1 MPPLSFK
8 QNKIMNWNLFGF
20 IIEIAIVVSAV
31 VYGVTRMKIIRSQAQ
46 RLANLKKAAD
56 LEIDMK
62 KATWDEIRKLR
73 CEVDA
78 SRQGIARRDK
88 IIRERD
94 DLISDMDEQVKEV
107 AEDTARMRDILGRM
121 EVLGQNLP
129 ERKAGDSDAK
139 YLQRCR
145 MAVITKAYEYVQVVD
160 DMALLTVIAPREDRD
175 VIGGATATEDNYGKR
190 AGRYKGTRIEGPK
203 TAGLNLLEEELSA
216 MKADPRT
223 ARELIDL
230 TDDTW

>member
-1 MPPLSFK
+1 
-8 QNKIMNWNLFGF
+8 MNWKIIGF
-20 IIEIAIVVSAV
+20 IFEIAVVVAAV
-31 VYGVTRMKIIRSQAQ
+31 VYGLRSRVLIQSMKG
-46 RLANLKKAAD
+46 RLANLKKGAD
-56 LEIDMK
+56 MEVEKNVAI
-62 KATWDEIRKLR
+62 WDEMRKLR
-73 CEVDA
+73 NEIDV
-78 SRQGIARRDK
+78 SRQGINRRDK
-88 IIRERD
+88 IINERD
-94 DLISDMDEQVKEV
+94 GIIADMDEQVKEL

>member
-1 MPPLSFK
+1 
-8 QNKIMNWNLFGF
+8 MNWKIIGF
-20 IIEIAIVVSAV
+20 ILEIAVVVVAV
-31 VYGVTRMKIIRSQAQ
+31 VYGLRSRVLIQSMKG
-46 RLANLKKAAD
+46 RLANLKKGAD
-56 LEIDMK
+56 MEAEKNVAI
-62 KATWDEIRKLR
+62 WDEMRKLR
-73 CEVDA
+73 NEIDV
-78 SRQGIARRDK
+78 SRQGINRRDK
-88 IIRERD
+88 IIQERD
-94 DLISDMDEQVKEV
+94 RVIADMDEQVKEL

>member
-1 MPPLSFK
+1 
-8 QNKIMNWNLFGF
+8 MNWKIIGF
-20 IIEIAIVVSAV
+20 IFEIAVVVAAV
-31 VYGVTRMKIIRSQAQ
+31 VYGLRSRVLIQSMKG
-46 RLANLKKAAD
+46 RLANLKKGAD
-56 LEIDMK
+56 MEAEKNVAI
-62 KATWDEIRKLR
+62 WDEMRKLR
-73 CEVDA
+73 NEIDV

-94 DLISDMDEQVKEV
+94 DLIADMDEQVKELI
-107 AEDTARMRDILGRM
+107 EKMRST
-121 EVLGQNLP
+121 EVVVLRQNLP
-129 ERKAGDSDAK
+129 ERKDGDSDAK

>member
-1 MPPLSFK
+1 
-8 QNKIMNWNLFGF
+8 MNWKIIGF
-20 IIEIAIVVSAV
+20 IFEIAVVVAAV
-31 VYGVTRMKIIRSQAQ
+31 VYGLRSRVLIQSMKG
-46 RLANLKKAAD
+46 RLANLKKGAD
-56 LEIDMK
+56 MEAEKNVAI
-62 KATWDEIRKLR
+62 WDEMRKLR
-73 CEVDA
+73 NEIDV
-78 SRQGIARRDK
+78 SRQGINRRDK
-88 IIRERD
+88 IINERD
-94 DLISDMDEQVKEV
+94 GVIADMDEQVKEL

>member
-1 MPPLSFK
+1 
-8 QNKIMNWNLFGF
+8 MNWKIIGF
-20 IIEIAIVVSAV
+20 IFEIAVVVAAV
-31 VYGVTRMKIIRSQAQ
+31 VYGLRSRVLIQSMKG
-46 RLANLKKAAD
+46 RLANLKKGAD
-56 LEIDMK
+56 MDAEKNVAI
-62 KATWDEIRKLR
+62 WDEMRKLR
-73 CEVDA
+73 HELDC

-88 IIRERD
+88 IIQERD
-94 DLISDMDEQVKEV
+94 GVIADMDEQVKEL

-175 VIGGATATEDNYGKR
+175 IIGGATATEDNYGKR
-190 AGRYKGTRIEGPK
+190 AGRYKGTRIERPK

>member
-1 MPPLSFK
+1 
-8 QNKIMNWNLFGF
+8 MNWKLLGF
-20 IIEIAIVVSAV
+20 ICEIAVVVAAV
-31 VYGVTRMKIIRSQAQ
+31 AYGLISHVTIRTLKG
-46 RLANLKKAAD
+46 RLANLRKGAD
-56 LEIDMK
+56 MEAEKNI
-62 KATWDEIRKLR
+62 AVWDEMRKLR
-73 CEVDA
+73 HEIDV
-78 SRQGIARRDK
+78 SRQGVNRRDK
-88 IIRERD
+88 IIQERNG
-94 DLISDMDEQVKEV
+94 IIADMDEQVREL

-175 VIGGATATEDNYGKR
+175 VIEGATAMEDNCGKR
-190 AGRYKGTRIEGPK
+190 VGGYKGTRIEGPK

>member
-1 MPPLSFK
+1 
-8 QNKIMNWNLFGF
+8 MNWKIIGF
-20 IIEIAIVVSAV
+20 IFEIAVVVAAV
-31 VYGVTRMKIIRSQAQ
+31 VYGLRSRVLIQSMKG
-46 RLANLKKAAD
+46 RLANLKKGAD
-56 LEIDMK
+56 MEAEKNMAI
-62 KATWDEIRKLR
+62 WDEMRKLR
-73 CEVDA
+73 NEIDV
-78 SRQGIARRDK
+78 SRQGINRRDK
-88 IIRERD
+88 IIQERD
-94 DLISDMDEQVKEV
+94 GVIADMDEQVKEL

>member
-1 MPPLSFK
+1 
-8 QNKIMNWNLFGF
+8 MNWKIIGF
-20 IIEIAIVVSAV
+20 IFEIAVVVAAV
-31 VYGVTRMKIIRSQAQ
+31 VYGLRSRVLIQSMKG
-46 RLANLKKAAD
+46 RLANLKKGAD
-56 LEIDMK
+56 MEAEKNVAI
-62 KATWDEIRKLR
+62 WDEMRKLR
-73 CEVDA
+73 NEIDV
-78 SRQGIARRDK
+78 SRQGINRRDK

-94 DLISDMDEQVKEV
+94 DLIADMDEQVKELI
-107 AEDTARMRDILGRM
+107 EKMRST
-121 EVLGQNLP
+121 EVVVLRQNLP
-129 ERKAGDSDAK
+129 ERKDGDSDAK

>member
-1 MPPLSFK
+1 
-8 QNKIMNWNLFGF
+8 MNWKIIGF
-20 IIEIAIVVSAV
+20 IFEIAVVVAAV
-31 VYGVTRMKIIRSQAQ
+31 VYGLRSRVLIQSMKG
-46 RLANLKKAAD
+46 RLANLKKGAD
-56 LEIDMK
+56 MEAEKNVAI
-62 KATWDEIRKLR
+62 WDEMRKLR
-73 CEVDA
+73 NEIDV

-94 DLISDMDEQVKEV
+94 DLISDMDEQVKEL

>member
-1 MPPLSFK
+1 
-8 QNKIMNWNLFGF
+8 MNWKIIGF
-20 IIEIAIVVSAV
+20 IFEIAVVVAAV
-31 VYGVTRMKIIRSQAQ
+31 VYGLRSRVLIQSMKG
-46 RLANLKKAAD
+46 RLANLKKGAD
-56 LEIDMK
+56 MEAEKNVAI
-62 KATWDEIRKLR
+62 WDEMRKLR
-73 CEVDA
+73 NEIDV
-78 SRQGIARRDK
+78 SRQGINRRDK

-94 DLISDMDEQVKEV
+94 DLISDMDEQVKELI
-107 AEDTARMRDILGRM
+107 EKMRST
-121 EVLGQNLP
+121 EVVVLRQNLP
-129 ERKAGDSDAK
+129 ERKVGDSDAK

>member
-1 MPPLSFK
+1 LLIRVLKGRLSILRK
-8 QNKIMNWNLFGF
+8 GADMEAEKN
-20 IIEIAIVVSAV
+20 IAV
-31 VYGVTRMKIIRSQAQ
+31 
-46 RLANLKKAAD
+46 
-56 LEIDMK
+56 
-62 KATWDEIRKLR
+62 WDEMRKLR
-73 CEVDA
+73 YEIDV
-78 SRQGIARRDK
+78 SRQGVNRRDK
-88 IIRERD
+88 IIQERD
-94 DLISDMDEQVKEV
+94 RIIADMDEQVREL
-107 AEDTARMRDILGRM
+107 AEDTARMRDVLGRM

-160 DMALLTVIAPREDRD
+160 GMALLTVIAPKEDED
-175 VIGGATATEDNYGKR
+175 VITGATAMDDNCGKR
-190 AGRYKGTRIEGPK
+190 VGGYKGTRIEGPK

-230 TDDTW
+230 TGDTW

>member
-1 MPPLSFK
+1 
-8 QNKIMNWNLFGF
+8 MNWKIIGF
-20 IIEIAIVVSAV
+20 IFEIAVVVAAV
-31 VYGVTRMKIIRSQAQ
+31 VYGLRSRVLIQSMKG
-46 RLANLKKAAD
+46 RLANLKKGAD
-56 LEIDMK
+56 MEAEKNVAI
-62 KATWDEIRKLR
+62 WDEMRKLR
-73 CEVDA
+73 NEIDV
-78 SRQGIARRDK
+78 SRQGINRRDK
-88 IIRERD
+88 IINERD
-94 DLISDMDEQVKEV
+94 GIIADMDEQVKEL

-203 TAGLNLLEEELSA
+203 TARLNLLEEELSA

>member
-1 MPPLSFK
+1 
-8 QNKIMNWNLFGF
+8 MNWKLLGF
-20 IIEIAIVVSAV
+20 ICEIAVVVAAV
-31 VYGVTRMKIIRSQAQ
+31 AYGLISHVTIRTLKG
-46 RLANLKKAAD
+46 RLANLNSTLATIKKNAEFDA
-56 LEIDMK
+56 EKNI
-62 KATWDEIRKLR
+62 ATWDEMRKLR
-73 CEVDA
+73 GELDI
-78 SRQGIARRDK
+78 SRQGVNRRDK
-88 IIRERD
+88 IIQERD
-94 DLISDMDEQVKEV
+94 RIIADMDEQVREL
-107 AEDTARMRDILGRM
+107 AEDTARMRNILGRM

-145 MAVITKAYEYVQVVD
+145 MSVITKAYEYVQVVD
-160 DMALLTVIAPREDRD
+160 DMALLIVIAPREDRD
-175 VIGGATATEDNYGKR
+175 VIEGATAMEDNCGKR
-190 AGRYKGTRIEGPK
+190 VGGYKGTRIEGPK

>member
-1 MPPLSFK
+1 
-8 QNKIMNWNLFGF
+8 MNWKIIGF
-20 IIEIAIVVSAV
+20 IFEIAVVVAAV
-31 VYGVTRMKIIRSQAQ
+31 VYGLRSRVLIQSMKG
-46 RLANLKKAAD
+46 RLANLKKGAD
-56 LEIDMK
+56 MEAEKNVAI
-62 KATWDEIRKLR
+62 WDEMRKLR
-73 CEVDA
+73 NEIDV

-94 DLISDMDEQVKEV
+94 DLISDMDEQVKELI
-107 AEDTARMRDILGRM
+107 EKMRST
-121 EVLGQNLP
+121 EVVVLRQNLP
-129 ERKAGDSDAK
+129 ERKDGDSDAK